1 VTLLYDVRLEYD
13 WIIKLYTVEV
23 KEEESEYSPL
33 PGQKTPRTRRREER
47 KEMKHKQKP
56 SRTLLI

>member
-1 VTLLYDVRLEYD
+1 MTLLYDVRLEYD

-47 KEMKHKQKP
+47 KEMKH
-56 SRTLLI
+56 